1 MIILMILYS
10 IIGELV
16 DIRENLN
23 RLQRMAH
30 YECPVR
36 VRRTDENG
44 NSYFREIMSGDLVPG
59 DVFVVP
65 ENLTLPCD
73 ALILSGEAIINE
85 SMLTGEST
93 ASNKIE
99 IPNSEQNLSEFS
111 ILNNAQV
118 IFLSNYLD

>member
-1 MIILMILYS
+1 MLDEMYAYSVMIFIMMSYS

-59 DVFVVP
+59 DVFAVP
-65 ENLTLPCD
+65 ESCVFPWD
-73 ALILSGEAIINE
+73 ALLVSGEAVKV
-85 SMLTGEST
+85 
-93 ASNKIE
+93 NKNFE
-99 IPNSEQNLSEFS
+99 
-111 ILNNAQV
+111 LNF
-118 IFLSNYLD
+118 IKIK

>member
-1 MIILMILYS
+1 MLDEMYAYSVMIFIMMSYS

-36 VRRTDENG
+36 VRRADENG

-59 DVFVVP
+59 DVFAVP
-65 ENLTLPCD
+65 ERCVFP
-73 ALILSGEAIINE
+73 
-85 SMLTGEST
+85 
-93 ASNKIE
+93 
-99 IPNSEQNLSEFS
+99 
-111 ILNNAQV
+111 
-118 IFLSNYLD
+118 